1 MAFSDP
7 FTQGGNDPFGGVDMT
22 QRYDAELLA
31 QHLGQVLG
39 ALHVGNQQ
47 QAGRDA
53 WTTPMQSMQPAD
65 TSTGD
70 QTATAGASTHQDG
83 ADAVG
88 LVNPSVSGAYGEMRG
103 GGPHPGIDLAVPV
116 GTPLVAAE
124 GGVITVAGNA
134 DPGGYGNYV
143 EIRSDNGVVMRYGH
157 LSAVGVQVGQRVKPG
172 DFVGKSG
179 GEKGAPGSGN
189 SEGAHLHFE
198 VRIGDHTVD
207 PVPYLAGGA
216 GVVAGTASENPAASQ
231 ATQQAATSM
240 DYTEQQAAGDPF
252 TDQLETKKP
261 QQGQAAEVDV
271 KGGEVAYYAAVLKGI
286 GAPVTPANLAFM
298 RAWKQAEGGDDTN
311 PFDTTQGA
319 PGATDF
325 NSVGVKRY
333 ASVQSGI
340 QATIQT
346 LTNGNYGNILQALKA
361 GTDPM
366 AAAHAL
372 AASPWGTGQLV
383 EKILGGGR

>member
-22 QRYDAELLA
+22 KRYDAELLA

-47 QAGRDA
+47 EAGRDA
-53 WTTPMQSMQPAD
+53 WTTPVQSMQPAEEAT
-65 TSTGD
+65 TSS
-70 QTATAGASTHQDG
+70 AGESVHQDG

-88 LVNPSVSGAYGEMRG
+88 LVNPQVTGAYGENRPG
-103 GGPHPGIDLAVPV
+103 GGHPGVDLGVPV
-116 GTPLVAAE
+116 GTPLVAAQA
-124 GGVITVAGNA
+124 GVITVAGNA

-143 EIRSDNGVVMRYGH
+143 EIRADNGVVMRYGH
-157 LSAVGVQVGQRVKPG
+157 LSSVGVQVGQRVKVG

-179 GEKGAPGSGN
+179 GEKGAAGSGN
-189 SEGAHLHFE
+189 SEGPHLHFE

-207 PVPYLAGGA
+207 PMPYLAGGA
-216 GVVAGTASENPAASQ
+216 GVVAGDAADNPAAQQ
-231 ATQQAATSM
+231 ATQQLI
-240 DYTEQQAAGDPF
+240 DYTEQQATSDPF
-252 TDQLETKKP
+252 TDQLDTE
-261 QQGQAAEVDV
+261 QQAQADEVDV
-271 KGGEVAYYAAVLKGI
+271 QGGEDAYYAAVLRGI

-298 RAWKQAEGGDDTN
+298 RAWKRAEGGDDTN
-311 PFDTTQGA
+311 PFNTTQGA
-319 PGATDF
+319 PGATNF

-333 ASVQSGI
+333 ASVESGI

-346 LTNGNYGNILQALKA
+346 LTNGNYAGIIAALKA

-383 EKILGGGR
+383 EQILGGG